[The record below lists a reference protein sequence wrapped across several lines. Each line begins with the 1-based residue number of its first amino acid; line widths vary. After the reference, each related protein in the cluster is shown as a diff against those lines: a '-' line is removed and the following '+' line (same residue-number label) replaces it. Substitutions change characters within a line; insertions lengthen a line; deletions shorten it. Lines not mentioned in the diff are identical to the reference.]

1 MIETSPPV
9 PSHGFRWCGHARG
22 AGVWIK
28 TETNDLKDDHR
39 MRIMGLDLS
48 INGTGVC
55 TPDCK
60 TYTIKCV
67 TGQGDHR
74 INIVRDRIRRDLPGV
89 DLVVMED
96 FPAKLQAAAAKAI
109 GLVQG
114 SVRSALMDAGVPYT
128 VISPATLKKFATG
141 QGNCDKAAMI
151 LAAYKRSSIEFR
163 DNNQCDAWW
172 LHIAGR
178 DHFDLSPPFGL
189 PAIQRKALDVV
200 SWPTGFPSP
209 GRPLTLDL
217 QETMK

>member
-1 MIETSPPV
+1 
-9 PSHGFRWCGHARG
+9 
-22 AGVWIK
+22 
-28 TETNDLKDDHR
+28 

-55 TPDCK
+55 LPDAT

-67 TGQGDHR
+67 AAQGDRR
-74 INIVRDRIRRDLPGV
+74 INIVRDRVSKDLVNV

-114 SVRSALMDAGVPYT
+114 SLRSALMDAGVPYT

-141 QGNCDKAAMI
+141 QGNCDKSAMI
-151 LAAYKRSSIEFR
+151 LSAFKRSGIEFR

-172 LHIAGR
+172 LHIAGL
-178 DHFDLSPPFGL
+178 DHYADHPPFGL
-189 PAIQRKALDVV
+189 PASQRRALDVV
-200 SWPTGFPSP
+200 GWPTIPCTS
-209 GRPLTLDL
+209 
-217 QETMK
+217 

>member
-1 MIETSPPV
+1 
-9 PSHGFRWCGHARG
+9 
-22 AGVWIK
+22 
-28 TETNDLKDDHR
+28 

-55 TPDCK
+55 LPGGR
-60 TYTIKCV
+60 TYTIKCIAA
-67 TGQGDHR
+67 QGDPR
-74 INIVRDRIRRDLPGV
+74 INIVRDQVVKDLVNV
-89 DLVVMED
+89 DHVVMED

-151 LAAYKRSSIEFR
+151 LAAFKRSGIEFR

-172 LHIAGR
+172 LYAAGL
-178 DHFDLSPPFGL
+178 DHYDRPLFGL
-189 PAIQRKALDVV
+189 PALQRKALEVV
-200 SWPTGFPSP
+200 AWPTRFPSS
-209 GRPLTLDL
+209 GRPMTPDP
-217 QETMK
+217 QETE